1 MNANQVR
8 QYRQIKG
15 WSQQELAQR
24 VEVAR
29 QTVNLIENNRYNP
42 TLLLCIKLAHALDT
56 DLNSLFWQGNEHE
69 QITE

>member
-29 QTVNLIENNRYNP
+29 QTINLIENNRYNP

-56 DLNSLFWQGNEHE
+56 DLNSRFWQGNEHE